1 MRVTNKFQKNWATTN
16 QVIPGY
22 IKSSKWMK
30 DLAFVV
36 LFISK
41 DVFFSLVKDKAVQWW
56 IYIIYTI
63 YSPKLISLKGLII
76 GTLQWKTLYCLHL
89 MEAFITKTTCSLS
102 WGNIKNS
109 KYAAVGIIKC
119 NVYAAM
125 HRCTLNLNRI
135 FIVHLF
141 FLDTFNTCKTSLI
154 SLESFFLLSH
164 KT

>member
-41 DVFFSLVKDKAVQWW
+41 DVFFFPFVKDKAVQWW

-102 WGNIKNS
+102 WGNIKKFKICSRRNNKMQCLCS
-109 KYAAVGIIKC
+109 NAPLHIKPKQNFYC
-119 NVYAAM
+119 A
-125 HRCTLNLNRI
+125 
-135 FIVHLF
+135 LF
-141 FLDTFNTCKTSLI
+141 FSWHI
-154 SLESFFLLSH
+154 
-164 KT
+164 